1 MAPKGSQRVVKKIV
15 AENRK
20 ARYNYEIMDTY
31 EAGLML
37 MGTEVKALREGK
49 ANIAE
54 SYASDEGG
62 EIWLIN
68 SYLPEYLQANRFNH
82 EPRRRRKLL
91 LSAREIGRLRV
102 GINREGMT
110 LIPLKIYF
118 NDQGRAKLELA
129 LAKGKKLHDKRQSE
143 RSAIG
148 TGRRAGF
155 SRITASRTA
164 EDIDRRSQ
172 FCCAAGVGKDPAH
185 LQHLQGTAAVSQQCH
200 PFALERRGGVGA
212 AWRFRVRRRF

>member
-20 ARYNYEIMDTY
+20 ARFNYEIIDTY

-37 MGTEVKALREGK
+37 MGTEVKSLREGK

-54 SYASDEGG
+54 SYASDEDG

-91 LSAREIGRLRV
+91 LSSREIGRLRV
-102 GINREGMT
+102 GVNREGMT

-129 LAKGKKLHDKRQSE
+129 LAKGKKLHDKRESE
-143 RSAIG
+143 KERDWN
-148 TGRRAGF
+148 RQK
-155 SRITASRTA
+155 SRLL
-164 EDIDRRSQ
+164 
-172 FCCAAGVGKDPAH
+172 KDN
-185 LQHLQGTAAVSQQCH
+185 G
-200 PFALERRGGVGA
+200 
-212 AWRFRVRRRF
+212 

>member
-1 MAPKGSQRVVKKIV
+1 MAPKGSQRVVNKVV

-20 ARYNYEIMDTY
+20 ARFNYEIIDTY
-31 EAGLML
+31 EAGLVL
-37 MGTEVKALREGK
+37 MGTEVKSLREGK

-91 LSAREIGRLRV
+91 LSGREIHRLRSAV
-102 GINREGMT
+102 NREGMT

-118 NDQGRAKLELA
+118 NDRGRAKMELA
-129 LAKGKKLHDKRQSE
+129 LAKGKKLHDKRESE
-143 RSAIG
+143 KERDWN
-148 TGRRAGF
+148 RQK
-155 SRITASRTA
+155 SRLLK
-164 EDIDRRSQ
+164 DR
-172 FCCAAGVGKDPAH
+172 G
-185 LQHLQGTAAVSQQCH
+185 
-200 PFALERRGGVGA
+200 
-212 AWRFRVRRRF
+212 